1 MRILKQKAIH
11 KVGMVVLAL
20 GLTVRAWANY
30 FSTTKMQAEQGDK
43 VAQVRLATM
52 YSLGIGVA
60 QDGAQAQSWLSKAC
74 DSGVG

>member
-1 MRILKQKAIH
+1 MRILGQMVIH
-11 KVGMVVLAL
+11 KIGMLVLAL
-20 GLTVRAWANY
+20 GLTVTAWVSD
-30 FSTTKMQAEQGDK
+30 FLTTKMQAEQGDK

-60 QDGAQAQSWLSKAC
+60 QDGAQAQSWLSQAC